1 MMVPRNLH
9 LQLLGDVDED
19 YTPMKKQAPV
29 PEKKRK
35 IHKTSEQK
43 GRQRINAQINIL
55 KNMLPECASVVTT
68 KAYILERA
76 VDTLRRLEMAVDQ
89 MENFN
94 KKIAKENHKMSLEC
108 EKQRK
113 MNGFNT
119 NPFTCPN
126 TIVSDRT
133 SGINS
138 LRESQEDLSLLSN
151 VKTEP
156 SFDFFMGGLEDFCM
170 ETPVDVAQMN
180 ENNNRFQLISSQD
193 SIGNLSQSTCNS
205 DSYPFGNFA
214 DDNNS
219 FSKFSFGLEFPSEG
233 SFGNFFGTPP
243 DSSKRQ
249 RMM

>member
-9 LQLLGDVDED
+9 LQLLSDVDED
-19 YTPMKKQAPV
+19 YTPLKKQSNLPD
-29 PEKKRK
+29 KKRK

-43 GRQRINAQINIL
+43 GRQRINAQINHL

-76 VDTLRRLEMAVDQ
+76 VDTLRRLEIAVDQ
-89 MENFN
+89 MQVLN
-94 KKIAKENHKMSLEC
+94 KKIAKENQKMSLEC

-113 MNGFNT
+113 VCGFST
-119 NPFTCPN
+119 NPFSSP
-126 TIVSDRT
+126 VLT
-133 SGINS
+133 SEKSSGTNS

-156 SFDFFMGGLEDFCM
+156 SFELFMGGLEDFCM
-170 ETPVDVAQMN
+170 ETPIDVEQMN
-180 ENNNRFQLISSQD
+180 ENSNRYNLISSQD

-205 DSYPFGNFA
+205 ESYFGSFA

-219 FSKFSFGLEFPSEG
+219 FTKFSFGLEFPSEG

-243 DSSKRQ
+243 DSSLKRQ